1 MTLAEAISTVAVAG
15 CRLVPDDAGGI
26 ALVVPEGTT
35 ISREV
40 LGVLQAHREQLGAAH
55 ARPPATPLP
64 EAPAAP
70 AAAAAAAD
78 ADDDLAEYLAEKGLP
93 AATAELVVYAARLFE
108 VPGQA
113 ITIERVVA
121 DAAPELFEPGIPTQT
136 TIETKWHKPGAGYFT
151 VPAGTVGLLVPQLWA
166 IGDEHARQG
175 VESTIADAKR
185 RGLPV
190 HVPVWLAGEPRAL
203 ELDAITLEGVVPT
216 AGMDL
221 TPWRSR
227 RREVAA

>member
-40 LGVLQAHREQLGAAH
+40 LGVLQAHRQQLGAAH
-55 ARPPATPLP
+55 AV
-64 EAPAAP
+64 PAAL
-70 AAAAAAAD
+70 AA

-93 AATAELVVYAARLFE
+93 EATAELVVYAARLFE

-121 DAAPELFEPGIPTQT
+121 DAEPELFEPGIPMQT
-136 TIETKWHKPGAGYFT
+136 TTETKWHKPGAGYRT

-166 IGDEHARQG
+166 IDDDHARAG
-175 VESTIADAKR
+175 IESTIADAKR
-185 RGLPV
+185 RGLPL
-190 HVPVWLAGEPRAL
+190 HVPVWLAGEPRAIGM
-203 ELDAITLEGVVPT
+203 DAITLEGVVLP

-221 TPWRSR
+221 TPWRAR

>member
-55 ARPPATPLP
+55 AV
-64 EAPAAP
+64 PAAP
-70 AAAAAAAD
+70 GAV
-78 ADDDLAEYLAEKGLP
+78 ADDDLAEYLVEKGLP

-121 DAAPELFEPGIPTQT
+121 DAEPELFEAGISMQT

-166 IGDEHARQG
+166 IDDDHARAG
-175 VESTIADAKR
+175 IESTIADAKR
-185 RGLPV
+185 RGLAL
-190 HVPVWLAGEPRAL
+190 HVPVWLAGEPRAIGM
-203 ELDAITLEGVVPT
+203 DAITLEGVVPP

-221 TPWRSR
+221 TPWRAR

>member
-35 ISREV
+35 ISTEV
-40 LGVLQAHREQLGAAH
+40 LVVLQAHREQLGAAH
-55 ARPPATPLP
+55 A
-64 EAPAAP
+64 EPAAP
-70 AAAAAAAD
+70 APAA
-78 ADDDLAEYLAEKGLP
+78 ADDDLAEYLVEKGLP

-121 DAAPELFEPGIPTQT
+121 DAEPELFEAGIPMQT
-136 TIETKWHKPGAGYFT
+136 TTETKWHRPGAGYVV

-166 IGDEHARQG
+166 IDDDHARAG
-175 VESTIADAKR
+175 IESTIADAKR
-185 RGLPV
+185 RGLPL
-190 HVPVWLAGEPRAL
+190 HVPIWMAGEPRAIGM
-203 ELDAITLEGVVPT
+203 DAITLEGVVLP

-221 TPWRSR
+221 TPWRAR

>member
-40 LGVLQAHREQLGAAH
+40 LGVLQAHRQQLGAAH
-55 ARPPATPLP
+55 AV
-64 EAPAAP
+64 PAAP
-70 AAAAAAAD
+70 APAAAN
-78 ADDDLAEYLAEKGLP
+78 DDLAEYLAEKGLP

-121 DAAPELFEPGIPTQT
+121 DAAPELFEAGIPMQT

-166 IGDEHARQG
+166 IDDDHARAG
-175 VESTIADAKR
+175 IESTIADAKR
-185 RGLPV
+185 RGLPL
-190 HVPVWLAGEPRAL
+190 HVPVWLAGEPRAIGM
-203 ELDAITLEGVVPT
+203 DAITLEGVVPP